1 MIKAAIYVLALIVL
15 VAGGAALFHPGP
27 MLGGQLIETDKQQ
40 FVNGFWAGADKQVQF
55 TREGDLVWNTTGFC
69 IDFYAT
75 STATRTRM
83 VASTTATIEGT
94 DGVMVFQYGS
104 CQ

>member
-1 MIKAAIYVLALIVL
+1 MSKAIIYVLALLVL
-15 VAGGAALFHPGP
+15 AAGGVALFHPGRT
-27 MLGGQLIETDKQQ
+27 LGGQLIETDKQQ
-40 FVNGFWAGADKQVQF
+40 FTNGLYAGADKQVQF
-55 TREGDLVWNTTGFC
+55 TRNGDLVWNTTGFC

-75 STATRTRM
+75 STATRTKM

>member
-1 MIKAAIYVLALIVL
+1 MSKATIFVLALLVL
-15 VAGGAALFHPGP
+15 AAGGVALFHPVK
-27 MLGGQLIETDKQQ
+27 LGGQLLETDKQQ
-40 FVNGFWAGADKQVQF
+40 FSNGLWAGDDKQVQF

-75 STATRTRM
+75 STATRTKM
-83 VASTTATIEGT
+83 VASTTATVEGT
-94 DGVMVFQYGS
+94 DGVMIFQYGS